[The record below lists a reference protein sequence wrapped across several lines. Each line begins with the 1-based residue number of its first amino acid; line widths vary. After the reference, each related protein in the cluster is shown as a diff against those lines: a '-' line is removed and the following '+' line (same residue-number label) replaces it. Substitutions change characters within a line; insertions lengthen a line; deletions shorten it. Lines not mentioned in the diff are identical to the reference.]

1 MKIAFIG
8 IGNVGY
14 AIANNLSK
22 SGHKIWVGS
31 NDGMS
36 KSIQKVRQSNP
47 VFKITSPQEA
57 INNAEIVFLATP
69 FQANESVLKDLRFDG
84 KTLVDCTNPVGP
96 GLTHGLNNV
105 KSGSEFVQDL
115 ATDAKVVKAFSI
127 YGFEN
132 FIDCGFPEYNVKPA
146 MLIAGNDAGA
156 KKQASVLIEEMGY
169 QVIDTG
175 LLNQALH
182 LEHMTLLWVKMA
194 RVGGHHPH
202 FVWAYLEKLV

>member
-22 SGHKIWVGS
+22 KGHEIWVGS
-31 NDGMS
+31 NDDNS
-36 KSIQKVRQSNP
+36 KSVANVRQSNP
-47 VFKITSPQEA
+47 SFKIAIVQEA
-57 INNAEIVFLATP
+57 INNSDIVFLATP
-69 FQANESVLKDLRFDG
+69 FQANETVLKGLVFHG

-105 KSGSEFVQDL
+105 KSGSEFVQAL
-115 ATDAKVVKAFSI
+115 APDAKVVKAFSI

-132 FIDCGFPEYNVKPA
+132 FIDSSFLAYNVKPA
-146 MLIAGNDAGA
+146 MLIAGNVAQAKQQAG
-156 KKQASVLIEEMGY
+156 SLIEELGF

-175 LLNQALH
+175 ALNQALH

-194 RVGGHHPH
+194 RINGHHPN
-202 FVWAYLEKLV
+202 FVWAYLEK